1 MLVNLEASGKAHC
14 RLIATAKCKLVYS
27 RSIAQKW
34 LTFKRSSNKKNAPIW
49 GVSRLVKQSNGLG
62 LDLIHDVAVAID
74 GTTILRMATH
84 GQDYCR
90 VFDLLM

>member
-49 GVSRLVKQSNGLG
+49 GVSHSIQQSHSLG
-62 LDLIHDVAVAID
+62 LDTIVD
-74 GTTILRMATH
+74 GSVTSESPAPLLMATH
-84 GQDYCR
+84 
-90 VFDLLM
+90 

>member
-49 GVSRLVKQSNGLG
+49 GVSHLVKQSNGLG
-62 LDLIHDVAVAID
+62 LDAIVDGAVASKSPAP
-74 GTTILRMATH
+74 LLMATH
-84 GQDYCR
+84 
-90 VFDLLM
+90 